1 MSKGREVSQSG
12 HSRPGKQLGQVEV
25 TNGFGMNT
33 KLPYVEI
40 NWPTDS
46 GTIQLEP
53 EEARLIAR
61 MIAEAAEAAEQD
73 AFLVAFL
80 MAEIGLEF
88 EQAGQILPRYRAW
101 RDAARHKKRTP
112 SA

>member
-1 MSKGREVSQSG
+1 MTKGRDVSKSG
-12 HSRPGKQLGQVEV
+12 HSRPGKELGQVEV
-25 TNGFGMNT
+25 TNGFGVNT
-33 KLPYVEI
+33 KQPYVEI

-53 EEARLIAR
+53 DEARLIAR

-73 AFLVAFL
+73 AFLVAFM
-80 MAEIGLEF
+80 MAEIELPF
-88 EQAGQILPRYRAW
+88 EQAALILPRYRAW
-101 RDAARHKKRTP
+101 RDAARHKKRTS

>member
-1 MSKGREVSQSG
+1 MAKARDTSQSG
-12 HSRPGKQLGQVEV
+12 RTRPGKTLGRVEI
-25 TNGFGMNT
+25 TNGFGQAT
-33 KLPYVEI
+33 REPYVEI
-40 NWPTDS
+40 NWPNG

-61 MIAEAAEAAEQD
+61 MIAEAADAAEQD
-73 AFLVAFL
+73 AFLVAFH
-80 MAEIGLEF
+80 MDEVGLTF
-88 EQAGQILPRYRAW
+88 EQAAQILPRYRAW

>member
-1 MSKGREVSQSG
+1 MSKARDVSQSG
-12 HSRPGKQLGQVEV
+12 RSRPGQTLGKVEV

-33 KLPYVEI
+33 KEPYVEI

-46 GTIQLEP
+46 GSIQLEP

-80 MAEIGLEF
+80 MAEIELSF
-88 EQAGQILPRYRAW
+88 EQAAQILPRYRAW
-101 RDAARHKKRTP
+101 RDAARTKRRTS